1 MSSNPDEGRTSRLS
15 GFYQKSVA
23 ERTAIIARW
32 ADLTPDEVAA
42 LHDGLAVAQA
52 DKMIENVVGRYSLPL
67 GIGANFLINGKEYLV
82 PMVVEEPSVVAAV
95 SVSST
100 PCSAGKRPVNS
111 VERLGEHIAVL
122 QNPFVK
128 LSPVRASSAQLGISA
143 STHPGSSGQCRGC
156 RC

>member
-1 MSSNPDEGRTSRLS
+1 MLNMPRANWVMTRFGGASLRRRIRAISPATPGRLRGS
-15 GFYQKSVA
+15 GFRS
-23 ERTAIIARW
+23 
-32 ADLTPDEVAA
+32 
-42 LHDGLAVAQA
+42 
-52 DKMIENVVGRYSLPL
+52 
-67 GIGANFLINGKEYLV
+67 
-82 PMVVEEPSVVAAV
+82 AAV

-122 QNPFVK
+122 QKPFVK